1 MLTETWQ
8 SELVV
13 TTFHQ
18 LLYSLLSP
26 RNANLKRA
34 GQLTG
39 ALVLLD
45 EVQALPLRYWEALR
59 QLFLAAARSL
69 GTRFVLLTA
78 TRPLIFQPGDA
89 VELLPDHAE
98 HFQALTRTRLVLPSS
113 GTAGGGRICR
123 AIDRRVATDARATL
137 IIVNRRR
144 AVRDRCLR
152 HCGTPCRGGRLVG
165 VVDRSDAA
173 GSPGADSPDSA
184 VAAAGPAGHR
194 GDDPVG

>member
-1 MLTETWQ
+1 M
-8 SELVV
+8 V

-18 LLYSLLSP
+18 LLHSLLSP

-59 QLFLAAARSL
+59 QLLMAATRSL

-89 VELLPDHAE
+89 VELLPDYE
-98 HFQALTRTRLVLPSS
+98 THFRALTRTRLHGHHREPLGVDEFAERLITGLHTDS
-113 GTAGGGRICR
+113 R
-123 AIDRRVATDARATL
+123 AAL

-144 AVRDRCLR
+144 AVRSLFCGAAGSVAGTAAGCL
-152 HCGTPCRGGRLVG
+152 
-165 VVDRSDAA
+165 VDQSDAT
-173 GSPGADSPDSA
+173 GSPGADSIDSTII
-184 VAAAGPAGHR
+184 AAEPAGHC